1 MFTLSDLAM
10 LLFIAAW
17 SIIILTIVILI
28 WLFRKMRGLP
38 LWVRLIPTALV
49 LSFFVLPAIW
59 EDYKEHLDEEKD
71 WAEYRE
77 YRAVFD
83 ERCKNSGETIYQTVQ
98 DVEGITLLKVWG
110 DSPNNNAHT
119 KMTKQWEF
127 AGLPDEMDE
136 EGYIKGFLYWW
147 VTSNIDDEVFVSNYH
162 PLADK
167 KRLNEY
173 KQTRSVNLGYS
184 FVDVLQHNGSYLRY
198 RVTDDEWQMNKETV
212 NKPAR
217 YAVTFDNP
225 IIQED
230 RNRWIATTIVTILDT
245 ETNTILAKKQWYAFE
260 ETRGQRYLEPTQ
272 WLGAIVCPKPERGY
286 YAIRSFVQ
294 RVLIPKQGETQ

>member
-17 SIIILTIVILI
+17 GIIILTIVILI
-28 WLFRKMRGLP
+28 WLFRTMRGLP

-83 ERCKNSGETIYQTVQ
+83 ERCKNAGETIYQTVQ

-110 DSPNNNAHT
+110 DSPNDNAHT

-127 AGLPDEMDE
+127 AGLPDEMGE
-136 EGYIKGFLYWW
+136 EGYIESFLYWW
-147 VTSNIDDEVFVSNYH
+147 VASYMDNDVFVSSYH
-162 PLADK
+162 PFTNK
-167 KRLNEY
+167 KLMDEY
-173 KQTRSVNLGYS
+173 KKTDFVNQGYH

-198 RVTDDEWQMNKETV
+198 RLTDDAWQINKKMV

-245 ETNTILAKKQWYAFE
+245 ETNTILAKKQWYSFE

-272 WLGAIVCPKPERGY
+272 WLGAIVCPKTERGSHE
-286 YAIRSFVQ
+286 IRSFVQ
-294 RVLIPKQGETQ
+294 RVLIPKQGEI

>member
-17 SIIILTIVILI
+17 GIIILTIVILI
-28 WLFRKMRGLP
+28 WLFRTMRGLP

-83 ERCKNSGETIYQTVQ
+83 ERCKNAGETIYQTVQ

-127 AGLPDEMDE
+127 AGLPNELGE
-136 EGYIKGFLYWW
+136 EGYIESFLYWW
-147 VTSNIDDEVFVSNYH
+147 VTSNINNEVFVSSYH
-162 PLADK
+162 PLVDK
-167 KRLNEY
+167 KRMDEY
-173 KQTRSVNLGYS
+173 KKTRSVNMGYS

-198 RVTDDEWQMNKETV
+198 RVTDDEWQMSKETV

-260 ETRGQRYLEPTQ
+260 ESRGQRPLESRQ
-272 WLGAIVCPKPERGY
+272 WSDSIVCPKTERGY
-286 YAIRSFVQ
+286 NAIPIFVQ
-294 RVLIPKQGETQ
+294 RVLIPKQEEI

>member
-77 YRAVFD
+77 YRTVFD
-83 ERCKNSGETIYQTVQ
+83 ERCKNAGETIYQTVQ

-127 AGLPDEMDE
+127 AGLPNESDT
-136 EGYIKGFLYWW
+136 EGYIGGFLFWW
-147 VTSNIDDEVFVSNYH
+147 ADLDPDNGSTIRDYDPISGRKFIEEIKDKYPVNQGYH
-162 PLADK
+162 
-167 KRLNEY
+167 
-173 KQTRSVNLGYS
+173 
-184 FVDVLQHNGSYLRY
+184 FVDVLQHDDHYQRY
-198 RVTDDEWQMNKETV
+198 RLGNGEWQMEEEAV
-212 NKPAR
+212 NQHFR

-245 ETNTILAKKQWYAFE
+245 ETNTILAKKQWYSFE

-272 WLGAIVCPKPERGY
+272 WLGAINCPNNQGRY
-286 YAIRSFVQ
+286 TIRAFVQ
-294 RVLIPKQGETQ
+294 RVLIPKQGEML

>member
-17 SIIILTIVILI
+17 GIIILTIVILI

-38 LWVRLIPTALV
+38 LWVRLIPSALV

-83 ERCKNSGETIYQTVQ
+83 ERCKNAGETIYQTVQ

-127 AGLPDEMDE
+127 AGLPNEMGE
-136 EGYIKGFLYWW
+136 EGYIESFLYWW
-147 VTSNIDDEVFVSNYH
+147 VTSHINNEVFVSGYH
-162 PLADK
+162 PLVDK
-167 KRLNEY
+167 KRMDEY
-173 KQTRSVNLGYS
+173 KKTRSVNMGYS

-198 RVTDDEWQMNKETV
+198 RVTDDEWQMSKETV

-272 WLGAIVCPKPERGY
+272 WLGAIVCPKTERGSHE
-286 YAIRSFVQ
+286 IRSFVQ
-294 RVLIPKQGETQ
+294 RVLIPKQEEI

>member
-17 SIIILTIVILI
+17 GIIILTIVILI

-59 EDYKEHLDEEKD
+59 EHYKEHLDEEKD

-83 ERCKNSGETIYQTVQ
+83 ERCKNAGETIYQTVQ

-136 EGYIKGFLYWW
+136 EGYIESFLYWW
-147 VTSNIDDEVFVSNYH
+147 VASYMDNDVFVSSYH
-162 PLADK
+162 PFTNK
-167 KRLNEY
+167 KLMDEY
-173 KQTRSVNLGYS
+173 KKTDFVNQGYH

-198 RVTDDEWQMNKETV
+198 RLTDDEWQMNKEAI

-225 IIQED
+225 IIQEE
-230 RNRWIATTIVTILDT
+230 RNRWIATTTVTILDT

-272 WLGAIVCPKPERGY
+272 WLGAIVCPKTERGSHE
-286 YAIRSFVQ
+286 IRSFVQ
-294 RVLIPKQGETQ
+294 RVLIPKQEEI

>member
-17 SIIILTIVILI
+17 GIIILTIVILI
-28 WLFRKMRGLP
+28 WLFRTMRGLP

-83 ERCKNSGETIYQTVQ
+83 ERCKNAGETIYQTVQ

-110 DSPNNNAHT
+110 DSPNDNAHT

-127 AGLPDEMDE
+127 AGLPDEMGE
-136 EGYIKGFLYWW
+136 EGYIESFLYWW
-147 VTSNIDDEVFVSNYH
+147 VASYMDNDVFVSSYH
-162 PLADK
+162 PFTNK
-167 KRLNEY
+167 KLMDEY
-173 KQTRSVNLGYS
+173 KKTDFVNQGYY

-198 RVTDDEWQMNKETV
+198 RLTDDAWQMNKKMV

-245 ETNTILAKKQWYAFE
+245 ETNTILAKKQWYSFE
-260 ETRGQRYLEPTQ
+260 ETRGQRYLAPTQ
-272 WLGAIVCPKPERGY
+272 WLGAIVCPKTERGSHE
-286 YAIRSFVQ
+286 IRSFVQ
-294 RVLIPKQGETQ
+294 RVLIPKQGEI

>member
-1 MFTLSDLAM
+1 
-10 LLFIAAW
+10 
-17 SIIILTIVILI
+17 
-28 WLFRKMRGLP
+28 
-38 LWVRLIPTALV
+38 
-49 LSFFVLPAIW
+49 
-59 EDYKEHLDEEKD
+59 
-71 WAEYRE
+71 
-77 YRAVFD
+77 
-83 ERCKNSGETIYQTVQ
+83 
-98 DVEGITLLKVWG
+98 
-110 DSPNNNAHT
+110 
-119 KMTKQWEF
+119 MTKQWEF

-245 ETNTILAKKQWYAFE
+245 EANTTLVKK
-260 ETRGQRYLEPTQ
+260 RGMRLK
-272 WLGAIVCPKPERGY
+272 KPEGNV
-286 YAIRSFVQ
+286 IWNPRSGLV
-294 RVLIPKQGETQ
+294 P

>member
-17 SIIILTIVILI
+17 GIIILTIVILI
-28 WLFRKMRGLP
+28 WLFRTMRGLP

-83 ERCKNSGETIYQTVQ
+83 ERCKNAGETIYQTVQ

-147 VTSNIDDEVFVSNYH
+147 VASYIDDEMFVSTYH
-162 PLADK
+162 PLTNK
-167 KRLNEY
+167 KRIEEY
-173 KQTRSVNLGYS
+173 KKKYFVNQGYY
-184 FVDVLQHNGSYLRY
+184 FVDILQ
-198 RVTDDEWQMNKETV
+198 
-212 NKPAR
+212 
-217 YAVTFDNP
+217 
-225 IIQED
+225 
-230 RNRWIATTIVTILDT
+230 
-245 ETNTILAKKQWYAFE
+245 
-260 ETRGQRYLEPTQ
+260 
-272 WLGAIVCPKPERGY
+272 
-286 YAIRSFVQ
+286 
-294 RVLIPKQGETQ
+294 

>member
-17 SIIILTIVILI
+17 GIIILTIVILI
-28 WLFRKMRGLP
+28 WLFRTMRGLP

-83 ERCKNSGETIYQTVQ
+83 ERCKNAGETIYQTVQ

-127 AGLPDEMDE
+127 AGLPDEMGE
-136 EGYIKGFLYWW
+136 EGYIESFLYWW
-147 VTSNIDDEVFVSNYH
+147 VASYMDNDVFVSSYH
-162 PLADK
+162 PLTNK
-167 KRLNEY
+167 KLMDEY
-173 KQTRSVNLGYS
+173 KKTDRVNQGYH
-184 FVDVLQHNGSYLRY
+184 FVDVLRHNGSYLRY
-198 RVTDDEWQMNKETV
+198 RLTDDEWQMNKEAI

-225 IIQED
+225 IIQEE
-230 RNRWIATTIVTILDT
+230 RNRWIATTTVTILDT

-272 WLGAIVCPKPERGY
+272 WLGAIVCPKTERGSHE
-286 YAIRSFVQ
+286 IRSFVQ
-294 RVLIPKQGETQ
+294 RVLIPKQEEI

>member
-17 SIIILTIVILI
+17 GIIILTIVILI

-49 LSFFVLPAIW
+49 LSFFILPAIW
-59 EDYKEHLDEEKD
+59 ENYKEHLDEEKD

-77 YRAVFD
+77 YRVVFD
-83 ERCKNSGETIYQTVQ
+83 ERCKNAGETIYQTVQ

-127 AGLPDEMDE
+127 AGLPNEMGE
-136 EGYIKGFLYWW
+136 EGYIESFLYWW
-147 VTSNIDDEVFVSNYH
+147 VTSHINNEVFVSGYH
-162 PLADK
+162 PLVDK
-167 KRLNEY
+167 KRMDEY
-173 KQTRSVNLGYS
+173 KKTRSVNMGYS
-184 FVDVLQHNGSYLRY
+184 FVDVLQHNGNYLRY
-198 RVTDDEWQMNKETV
+198 RLTDDEWQMSKETV

-260 ETRGQRYLEPTQ
+260 ESRGQRPLESRQ
-272 WLGAIVCPKPERGY
+272 WSDSIVCPYPGESS
-286 YAIRSFVQ
+286 AIYQFVEN
-294 RVLIPKQGETQ
+294 VLIPK

>member
-17 SIIILTIVILI
+17 GIIILTIVILI
-28 WLFRKMRGLP
+28 WLFRTMRGLP
-38 LWVRLIPTALV
+38 LWVRLIPTTLV

-59 EDYKEHLDEEKD
+59 EHYTEQLAEEKD

-83 ERCKNSGETIYQTVQ
+83 ERCKNAGETIYQTVQ

-136 EGYIKGFLYWW
+136 EGYIESFLYWW
-147 VTSNIDDEVFVSNYH
+147 VASYMDNDVFVSSYH
-162 PLADK
+162 PFTNK
-167 KRLNEY
+167 KLMDEY
-173 KQTRSVNLGYS
+173 KKTDFVNQGYH

-198 RVTDDEWQMNKETV
+198 RLTDDEWQMNKEAI

-225 IIQED
+225 IIQEE
-230 RNRWIATTIVTILDT
+230 RNRWIATTTVTILDT

-272 WLGAIVCPKPERGY
+272 WLGAIVCPKTERGSHE
-286 YAIRSFVQ
+286 IRSFVQ
-294 RVLIPKQGETQ
+294 RVLIPKQGEI

>member
-17 SIIILTIVILI
+17 GIIILTIVILI

-77 YRAVFD
+77 YRTVFD
-83 ERCKNSGETIYQTVQ
+83 ERCKSAGETIYQTVQ

-127 AGLPDEMDE
+127 AGLPNEMTE
-136 EGYIKGFLYWW
+136 EGYIKSFLNWW
-147 VTSNIDDEVFVSNYH
+147 VILDPDNKSIISDYN
-162 PLADK
+162 PLRNK
-167 KRLNEY
+167 QIIEEY
-173 KQTRSVNLGYS
+173 KKTHSINKGYY
-184 FVDVLQHNGSYLRY
+184 FVDVLQQKNNYQRY
-198 RVTDDEWQMNKETV
+198 RLTGDLWQMNKEIIHQ
-212 NKPAR
+212 PAR

-272 WLGAIVCPKPERGY
+272 WLGAIVCPEPEQGSHT
-286 YAIRSFVQ
+286 IRSFVQ
-294 RVLIPKQGETQ
+294 RVLIPKQEEI

>member
-17 SIIILTIVILI
+17 GIIILTIVVLI
-28 WLFRKMRGLP
+28 WLFRTMRGLP

-59 EDYKEHLDEEKD
+59 EHYTEQLAEEKD

-83 ERCKNSGETIYQTVQ
+83 ERCKNAGETIYQTVQ

-127 AGLPDEMDE
+127 AGLPNEMGE
-136 EGYIKGFLYWW
+136 EGYIESFLYWW
-147 VTSNIDDEVFVSNYH
+147 VTSHINNEVFVSGYH
-162 PLADK
+162 PLVDK
-167 KRLNEY
+167 KRMDEY
-173 KQTRSVNLGYS
+173 KKTRSVNMGYS

-198 RVTDDEWQMNKETV
+198 RVTDDEWQMSKETV

-272 WLGAIVCPKPERGY
+272 WLGAIVCPKTERGSHE
-286 YAIRSFVQ
+286 IRSFVQ
-294 RVLIPKQGETQ
+294 RVLIPKQEEI

>member
-17 SIIILTIVILI
+17 GIIILTIVILI

-83 ERCKNSGETIYQTVQ
+83 ERCKNAGETIYQTVQ

-110 DSPNNNAHT
+110 DSPNDNAHT

-127 AGLPDEMDE
+127 AGLPNEMAKE
-136 EGYIKGFLYWW
+136 EYIKEFLYWW
-147 VTSNIDDEVFVSNYH
+147 VTSNIDDEVFVSTYH
-162 PLADK
+162 PLTDK
-167 KRLNEY
+167 KRMDEY
-173 KQTRSVNLGYS
+173 KKTRSVNMGYS
-184 FVDVLQHNGSYLRY
+184 FVDVLQHNGNYLRY
-198 RVTDDEWQMNKETV
+198 RLTDDEWQMNKEAI
-212 NKPAR
+212 NKTAR

-260 ETRGQRYLEPTQ
+260 ETRGQRYLEPTR
-272 WLGAIVCPKPERGY
+272 WLGAIVCPKPERGSHT
-286 YAIRSFVQ
+286 IHSFVQ
-294 RVLIPKQGETQ
+294 RVLIPKQEEI

>member
-17 SIIILTIVILI
+17 GIIILTIVILI

-59 EDYKEHLDEEKD
+59 EDDKEHLDEEKD

-83 ERCKNSGETIYQTVQ
+83 ERCKNAGETIYQTVQ
-98 DVEGITLLKVWG
+98 NVEGITLLKVWG

-127 AGLPDEMDE
+127 AGLPRESS
-136 EGYIKGFLYWW
+136 GTSYISNFLYWW
-147 VTSNIDDEVFVSNYH
+147 RIVPDLYSERLYIYEYNPISQQKNIQKLKKKYQVH
-162 PLADK
+162 PG
-167 KRLNEY
+167 Y
-173 KQTRSVNLGYS
+173 K
-184 FVDVLQHNGSYLRY
+184 FVDVKQQDGNFLRY
-198 RVTDDEWQMNKETV
+198 QFITEDWKESEKITLQS
-212 NKPAR
+212 AR

-260 ETRGQRYLEPTQ
+260 ETRGQRYQEPTQ
-272 WLGAIVCPKPERGY
+272 WLGAIVCPYPGESS
-286 YAIRSFVQ
+286 AIYQFVEN
-294 RVLIPKQGETQ
+294 VLIPKQEEI

>member
-17 SIIILTIVILI
+17 GIIILTIVILI

-59 EDYKEHLDEEKD
+59 EHYKEHLDEEKD

-83 ERCKNSGETIYQTVQ
+83 ERCKNAGETIYQTVQ

-136 EGYIKGFLYWW
+136 EGYIESFLYWW
-147 VTSNIDDEVFVSNYH
+147 VASYMDNDVIVSSYH
-162 PLADK
+162 PFTNK
-167 KRLNEY
+167 KLMDEY
-173 KQTRSVNLGYS
+173 KKTDFVNQGYH

-198 RVTDDEWQMNKETV
+198 RLTDDEWQMNKEAI

-225 IIQED
+225 IIQEE
-230 RNRWIATTIVTILDT
+230 RNRWIATTTVTILDT

-272 WLGAIVCPKPERGY
+272 WLGAIVCPKTERGSHE
-286 YAIRSFVQ
+286 IRSFVQ
-294 RVLIPKQGETQ
+294 RVLIPKQEEI

>member
-17 SIIILTIVILI
+17 GIIILTIVILI

-38 LWVRLIPTALV
+38 LWVRLIPTTLV

-59 EDYKEHLDEEKD
+59 EHYTEQLAEEKD

-83 ERCKNSGETIYQTVQ
+83 ERCKNAGETIYQTVQ

-136 EGYIKGFLYWW
+136 EGYIESFLYWW
-147 VTSNIDDEVFVSNYH
+147 VASYMDNDVFVSSYH
-162 PLADK
+162 PFTNK
-167 KRLNEY
+167 KLMDEY
-173 KQTRSVNLGYS
+173 KKTDFVNQGYH

-198 RVTDDEWQMNKETV
+198 RLTDDEWQMNKEAI

-225 IIQED
+225 IIQEE
-230 RNRWIATTIVTILDT
+230 RNRWIATTTVTILDT

-272 WLGAIVCPKPERGY
+272 WLGAIVCPKTERGSHE
-286 YAIRSFVQ
+286 IRSFVQ
-294 RVLIPKQGETQ
+294 RVLIPKQGEI

>member
-17 SIIILTIVILI
+17 GIIILTIVILI
-28 WLFRKMRGLP
+28 WLFRTMRGLP

-71 WAEYRE
+71 WVEYRE

-83 ERCKNSGETIYQTVQ
+83 ERCKNAGETIYQTVQ

-127 AGLPDEMDE
+127 AGLPDEMGE
-136 EGYIKGFLYWW
+136 EGYIESFLYWW
-147 VTSNIDDEVFVSNYH
+147 VASYMDNDVFVSSYH
-162 PLADK
+162 PFTNK
-167 KRLNEY
+167 KLMDEY
-173 KQTRSVNLGYS
+173 KKTDFVNQGYY

-198 RVTDDEWQMNKETV
+198 RLTDDAWQINKKMV

-245 ETNTILAKKQWYAFE
+245 ETNTILAKKQWYSFE

-272 WLGAIVCPKPERGY
+272 WLGAIVCPKTERGSHE
-286 YAIRSFVQ
+286 IRSFVQ
-294 RVLIPKQGETQ
+294 RVLIPKQGEI

>member
-17 SIIILTIVILI
+17 GIIILTIVILI
-28 WLFRKMRGLP
+28 WLFRTMRGLP

-77 YRAVFD
+77 YRTVFD
-83 ERCKNSGETIYQTVQ
+83 EHCKSAGETIYQTVQ

-110 DSPNNNAHT
+110 DSPYNNSHT
-119 KMTKQWEF
+119 QGTKQWEF
-127 AGLPDEMDE
+127 AGLPNEMGE
-136 EGYIKGFLYWW
+136 EGYIESFLYWW
-147 VTSNIDDEVFVSNYH
+147 VTSHINNEVFVSGYH
-162 PLADK
+162 PLVDK
-167 KRLNEY
+167 KRMDEY
-173 KQTRSVNLGYS
+173 KKTRSVNMGYS

-198 RVTDDEWQMNKETV
+198 RVTDDEWQMSKETV

-272 WLGAIVCPKPERGY
+272 WLGAIVCPKTERGSHE
-286 YAIRSFVQ
+286 IRSFVQ
-294 RVLIPKQGETQ
+294 RVLIPKQEEI

>member
-17 SIIILTIVILI
+17 GIIILTIVVLI
-28 WLFRKMRGLP
+28 WLFRTMRGLP

-83 ERCKNSGETIYQTVQ
+83 ERCKNAGETIYQTVQ

-136 EGYIKGFLYWW
+136 EGYIESFLYWW
-147 VTSNIDDEVFVSNYH
+147 VASYMDNDVFVSSYH
-162 PLADK
+162 PFTNK
-167 KRLNEY
+167 KLMDEY
-173 KQTRSVNLGYS
+173 KKTDFVNQGYH

-198 RVTDDEWQMNKETV
+198 RLTDDEWQMNKEAI

-225 IIQED
+225 IIQEE
-230 RNRWIATTIVTILDT
+230 RNRWIATTTVTILDT

-272 WLGAIVCPKPERGY
+272 WLGAIVCPKTERGSHE
-286 YAIRSFVQ
+286 IRSFVQ
-294 RVLIPKQGETQ
+294 RVLIPKQGEI